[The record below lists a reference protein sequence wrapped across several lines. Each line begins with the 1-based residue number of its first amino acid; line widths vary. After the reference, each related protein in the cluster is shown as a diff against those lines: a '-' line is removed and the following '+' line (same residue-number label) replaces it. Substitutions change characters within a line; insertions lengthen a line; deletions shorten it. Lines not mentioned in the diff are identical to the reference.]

1 MGMGAQSLSS
11 DAEAVVLLGA
21 RDGQDVV
28 FEDRGSSEDSMDG
41 LEDLEGFSE
50 AKNPTIKQLAVGA

>member
-11 DAEAVVLLGA
+11 DAEAVVLLSA
-21 RDGQDVV
+21 RDGQDWV
-28 FEDRGSSEDSMDG
+28 FEDRGSSEDSIDG

-50 AKNPTIKQLAVGA
+50 AKTQQSNS